1 MISAS
6 PVCRIGNRWTFRFS
20 RDAEAR
26 LRAQRFRK
34 KLCLGLHSGSLS
46 LSIVKK
52 ISWHN
57 DTWPAKDNVL
67 LVKTAKQACANTDD
81 TCIVNLKRVP
91 HGSFP
96 HIASSILLR
105 TFPPV
110 VHLED
115 KTSLLRLESSLKPWK
130 TTQKVFQQAFF
141 CDIYS
146 NLPFA
151 NHMNHMHQTG
161 DAQAPAWNHGT
172 WFWVADSVC
181 GGSNFLEKGES
192 SRSTFQ
198 SRNMKVV
205 GYWIESC
212 PDLFALGHLVT

>member
-1 MISAS
+1 MI
-6 PVCRIGNRWTFRFS
+6 RN
-20 RDAEAR
+20 
-26 LRAQRFRK
+26 LQ
-34 KLCLGLHSGSLS
+34 
-46 LSIVKK
+46 K
-52 ISWHN
+52 I
-57 DTWPAKDNVL
+57 TVL

-105 TFPPV
+105 TFPQV

-115 KTSLLRLESSLKPWK
+115 KISLLRLESSLNPEK
-130 TTQKVFQQAFF
+130 TTQRVFQRAFF

-146 NLPFA
+146 NLTFA
-151 NHMNHMHQTG
+151 QSYESHASDGRCSGAGLEPRAHDSESQT
-161 DAQAPAWNHGT
+161 Q
-172 WFWVADSVC
+172 SC